1 MIEFVAGMQAPGA
14 KSPARVLTAAQIAGL
29 IGQSGCLIFGV
40 VLVMVIAGIALD
52 RALGTRPLFTLLLVV
67 GSAPV
72 TMYALFR
79 FAMHMVERAGKVP
92 PTAGKSSDGD
102 DDES

>member
-1 MIEFVAGMQAPGA
+1 
-14 KSPARVLTAAQIAGL
+14 
-29 IGQSGCLIFGV
+29 
-40 VLVMVIAGIALD
+40 
-52 RALGTRPLFTLLLVV
+52 
-67 GSAPV
+67 
-72 TMYALFR
+72 MYALFR